1 MVYVALENIAPI
13 PRSCNMRQ
21 NSKEVFYNSILTDL
35 IARDVETNGKQVRM
49 KLKELQ
55 NKLITI
61 YKSTSPSVTQS
72 GLTRFSK
79 CVPAIK
85 VAMDHMNEVKNF
97 LERLSDRDITPLEIE
112 EISKSPLIMNPLEL
126 FQERALDRRVRTVTI
141 LLRQVREYI
150 QTLDNL
156 KQIALHDNRVSESE
170 IFQKQYQFLPSYS
183 RRQVMFGYPL
193 IAGTET

>member
-1 MVYVALENIAPI
+1 
-13 PRSCNMRQ
+13 MRQ

-35 IARDVETNGKQVRM
+35 IARDVETNGKQVRT

-55 NKLITI
+55 SKLITI
-61 YKSTSPSVTQS
+61 YKSTSPSVSQS

-79 CVPAIK
+79 CIPAIK